1 MKSPGSNSK
10 CNKQCKNVMIN
21 IHFHDYVQQNYSFKK
36 LKAQCFSSGVVLL
49 VWFLIGHET
58 ALMTW
63 RVCQLQPVSSTAVVC
78 FSLLC
83 RPPCWTCFVVSL
95 NPTSPWTKV
104 GKVGVGAPLTSTWRS
119 VLVTPKP
126 VCFTQFK
133 LPCKPLQTQSN
144 WSQLRVAGSPVG
156 AMLVHSCTDVYGNR
170 QNHYIAIQYVSHIS
184 GCTCYSLKDKIK
196 WTSLTATSQ
205 LALIS
210 VAVSLSAG
218 IQTVPV
224 SEKLSDLQ
232 SPR

>member
-10 CNKQCKNVMIN
+10 YNKQCKNVMIN

-36 LKAQCFSSGVVLL
+36 LKAQCFSTGVVLL
-49 VWFLIGHET
+49 VWVLIGHET

-63 RVCQLQPVSSTAVVC
+63 HVCQLQPVSSTAVVC

-104 GKVGVGAPLTSTWRS
+104 GKVGDNRAPAPLTSTWRS
-119 VLVTPKP
+119 VLVTSKT

-144 WSQLRVAGSPVG
+144 WSQLRVVPSWCDVG
-156 AMLVHSCTDVYGNR
+156 A
-170 QNHYIAIQYVSHIS
+170 
-184 GCTCYSLKDKIK
+184 
-196 WTSLTATSQ
+196 
-205 LALIS
+205 
-210 VAVSLSAG
+210 
-218 IQTVPV
+218 
-224 SEKLSDLQ
+224 
-232 SPR
+232 